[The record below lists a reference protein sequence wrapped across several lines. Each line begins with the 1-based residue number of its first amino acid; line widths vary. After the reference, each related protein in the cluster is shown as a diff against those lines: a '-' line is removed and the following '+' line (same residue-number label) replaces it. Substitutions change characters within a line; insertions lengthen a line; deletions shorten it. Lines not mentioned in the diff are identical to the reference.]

1 MPLAGRSKCVTVA
14 GKVVNIKNML
24 YNVNIPALSE
34 LNWSLLAPYDLVI
47 TVAPK
52 VRLEIGRFSLGLLPR
67 IRLIANP
74 ADELVFSAGAFCE
87 IAHDATIVIG
97 GEHRNESLLNYT
109 FGGPA
114 NVFKHFMTE
123 QNWSLCTVA
132 PVRPVRIGDNVV
144 ISTGAIVVG
153 GADIGSGSII
163 GAGAVVTGHCEPL
176 GIYVGIPARRL
187 RDRFDQRMAGLY
199 TQVQLPRISSED
211 VSKLPA
217 LLARLADGEITL
229 NDYAG
234 NVRLLQDRPKVLL
247 EGSLG
252 PGSTVNPVKTTG
264 YIVAGQTIT
273 NPDLDAYFAQIWRK
287 EGDNVRWSPDIFT
300 ELQLIQ

>member
-1 MPLAGRSKCVTVA
+1 
-14 GKVVNIKNML
+14 ML
-24 YNVNIPALSE
+24 YNVNIPAMSE

-74 ADELVFSAGAFCE
+74 ADERVFSAGAFCE

-123 QNWSLCTVA
+123 QDWSLCTVA
-132 PVRPVRIGDNVV
+132 PVKPVHIGDNVV

-153 GADIGSGSII
+153 GAHIGS
-163 GAGAVVTGHCEPL
+163 GAVVTGQCEPL
-176 GIYVGIPARRL
+176 GIYAGVPARRL
-187 RDRFDQRMAGLY
+187 RDRFDQRMADLY
-199 TQVQLPRISSED
+199 TQVQLPRTSAED
-211 VSKLPA
+211 VSRLPV
-217 LLARLADGEITL
+217 LLARLTSGEMTL
-229 NDYAG
+229 SEYASS
-234 NVRLLQDRPKVLL
+234 VRLLQDRPKVLL
-247 EGSLG
+247 EGSIG

-287 EGDNVRWSPDIFT
+287 QGDSVRWSPDIFV
-300 ELQLIQ
+300 ELKLTPQTS

>member
-1 MPLAGRSKCVTVA
+1 
-14 GKVVNIKNML
+14 ML

-123 QNWSLCTVA
+123 QDWSLCTVA
-132 PVRPVRIGDNVV
+132 PVKPVRIGDNVM

-153 GADIGSGSII
+153 GAEIGDGSII
-163 GAGAVVTGHCEPL
+163 GAGAVVTGQCEPL
-176 GIYVGIPARRL
+176 GIYAGVPARRL
-187 RDRFDQRMAGLY
+187 RDRFDQRMADLY
-199 TQVQLPRISSED
+199 TQVQLPRTSAED
-211 VSKLPA
+211 VSKLPV
-217 LLARLADGEITL
+217 LLARLASGEMSL
-229 NDYAG
+229 NEYASSI
-234 NVRLLQDRPKVLL
+234 RLLQDRPKVLL
-247 EGSLG
+247 ECSIG

-264 YIVAGQTIT
+264 YIVAGQMIA
-273 NPDLDAYFAQIWRK
+273 NPELDAYFAQIWRK
-287 EGDNVRWSPDIFT
+287 QGDSVHWSPDIFA
-300 ELQLIQ
+300 ELKLTPQTN